1 MPPIPF
7 AFSPLLLPR
16 LDRGKGARVPVR
28 RRRHAPAPA
37 AIVPAAPRS
46 TLSAHAPVLL
56 ALFVLE
62 PRLGILDLRVKLGA
76 SFQVHTSI
84 RQKSG
89 PGIYRPENRMKIMTG
104 SVWCGQAAMKQR
116 CAALRYASAADCRQA
131 VGSGFQARSRLDL

>member
-28 RRRHAPAPA
+28 RRRRAPAPA

-84 RQKSG
+84 RQKRRSRYL
-89 PGIYRPENRMKIMTG
+89 PTR
-104 SVWCGQAAMKQR
+104 KQDEDYDR
-116 CAALRYASAADCRQA
+116 VGMVRSSRHETTLRRVALRER
-131 VGSGFQARSRLDL
+131 G